1 MSTVTD
7 LDDEGR
13 LVEAA
18 RSGDQRALERLH
30 RELLAAR
37 RDVAMPAA

>member
-1 MSTVTD
+1 VAHE
-7 LDDEGR
+7 LGR
-13 LVEAA
+13 I
-18 RSGDQRALERLH
+18 QRALERLH